1 MVFLIP
7 LLIIIAIIFGIDYLY
22 FNDENAKVKEEQ
34 KNHKTEPNLD
44 KQREEYLK
52 HLFKEKK

>member
-7 LLIIIAIIFGIDYLY
+7 LLVIVAVIFGIDYLY
-22 FNDENAKVKEEQ
+22 FNDENAKVKQEQ
-34 KNHKTEPNLD
+34 KIHKTEPNLD

>member
-1 MVFLIP
+1 FLIP

-22 FNDENAKVKEEQ
+22 FNDENVKVKEEQ
-34 KNHKTEPNLD
+34 QIHKSDPNLD

>member
-22 FNDENAKVKEEQ
+22 FNDENVKVKEERQ
-34 KNHKTEPNLD
+34 IHKSDPNLD
-44 KQREEYLK
+44 KQREKYLK
-52 HLFKEKK
+52 HLFK

>member
-7 LLIIIAIIFGIDYLY
+7 LLVIVAVIFGIDYLY
-22 FNDENAKVKEEQ
+22 FNDENAKVKKEQ
-34 KNHKTEPNLD
+34 KIHKTEPNLD

>member
-7 LLIIIAIIFGIDYLY
+7 LLVIVAVIFGIDYLY
-22 FNDENAKVKEEQ
+22 FNDENTKVKEEQ
-34 KNHKTEPNLD
+34 QINKTDPNLD

>member
-7 LLIIIAIIFGIDYLY
+7 LLIIIAIIFGIDY
-22 FNDENAKVKEEQ
+22 FVKVKEEQ
-34 KNHKTEPNLD
+34 QIHKSDPNLD

>member
-7 LLIIIAIIFGIDYLY
+7 LLVIVAVIFGIDYLY

-34 KNHKTEPNLD
+34 KIHKTELNLD

>member
-22 FNDENAKVKEEQ
+22 FNDENVKVKEERQ
-34 KNHKTEPNLD
+34 IHKSDPNLG

>member
-22 FNDENAKVKEEQ
+22 FNDENAKVKEGQ
-34 KNHKTEPNLD
+34 KIHKTEPNLD